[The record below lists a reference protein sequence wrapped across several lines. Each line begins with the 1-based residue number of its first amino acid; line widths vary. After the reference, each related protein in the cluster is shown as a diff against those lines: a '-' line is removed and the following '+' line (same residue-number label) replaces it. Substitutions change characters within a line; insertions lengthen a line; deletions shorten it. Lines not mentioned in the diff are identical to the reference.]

1 MKLNTNK
8 MFVYIFIAV
17 CLLPA
22 LLFGSRMIWPT
33 INDVRT
39 GQTKEYPDIQPQRFA
54 QARENV
60 FAAALAVAQSFN
72 WEIRL
77 SAPEE
82 GLIEAVD
89 TTPLMKFKDDVTITI
104 GTQGTE
110 TVVNVRSKSRV
121 GKGDLGANAKR
132 IRKFQAE
139 LAKRL
144 N

>member
-1 MKLNTNK
+1 MRFNFNK
-8 MFVYIFIAV
+8 TFVYLFVGV
-17 CLLPA
+17 CLLPV
-22 LLFGSRMIWPT
+22 LLFGSRMIWPM

-39 GQTKEYPDIQPQRFA
+39 GQTKEYPDVQPQRFA
-54 QARENV
+54 QSRENV

-77 SAPEE
+77 NAPEE

-89 TTPLMKFKDDVTITI
+89 TTPLMKFKDDVTITV
-104 GTQGTE
+104 GTE
-110 TVVNVRSKSRV
+110 GASSVVNLRSKSRV

-132 IRKFQAE
+132 IRKFQTE